1 MDETLKSGDRV
12 RVELDEKVLEG
23 VFMLRPDLADKE
35 HIVLKLP
42 SGYNIGIEKSRIKR
56 VTVIE
61 RYHKKAEESTKP
73 IAFQSGKPLVSIL
86 STGGTISSKVDYRTG
101 GVYASYTAED
111 LIRVAPELNNFAN
124 LKSTFVMNIMSE
136 DMNKEAWIHLANA
149 IAQELNEGSSGVV
162 VTHGTDT
169 LHYSTALMSFMLK
182 NLSKP
187 VVFTGSQRSS
197 DRGSSDSFLN
207 IICSTAFAASGIA
220 GVYLV
225 MHGSMSDNYCLAH
238 IGTKVR
244 KMHTSRR
251 DAFRSINARPAAKIL
266 ANGSIKFFSDLPKS
280 PEGRFEVDA
289 KIEERV
295 ALIKVHP
302 NMNPK
307 VIDFYM
313 NEGYSG
319 IVFEGT
325 ALGHVPTRV
334 KEKSLIPAIERARDK
349 GISMVMTTQSLFG
362 RVNPYVYSNLRELS
376 TRGVVFCEDML
387 PETAYMKLMWV
398 LGHTSKPDE
407 VKDLMLKNVAGEITE
422 RTSPDEDFLPEL

>member
-1 MDETLKSGDRV
+1 MDKSLKSGDRV
-12 RVELDEKVLEG
+12 RVELDGKVLEG
-23 VFMLRPDLADKE
+23 VFMPRPDLADKE

-42 SGYNIGIEKSRIKR
+42 SGYNIGIGKSKIKSI
-56 VTVIE
+56 TVIE
-61 RYHKKAEESTKP
+61 HYHKKADEPAKSIVTP
-73 IAFQSGKPLVSIL
+73 SDKPLVSIL

-111 LIRVAPELNNFAN
+111 LIRVAPELNNLAN
-124 LKSTFVMNIMSE
+124 LKSKFVMNIMSE
-136 DMNKEAWIHLANA
+136 DMNKDAWIHLAEE
-149 IAQELNEGSSGVV
+149 IAKTLNEGSSGVV

-169 LHYSTALMSFMLK
+169 MHYSTALMSFMLK

-207 IICSTAFAASGIA
+207 IICSTAFAASEFA

-238 IGTKVR
+238 LGTKVR

-251 DAFRSINARPAAKIL
+251 DAFKSINARPAAKIL
-266 ANGSIKFFSDLPKS
+266 SNGSIEIFSNLPKS
-280 PEGRFEVDA
+280 REGRFEVDT

-307 VIDFYM
+307 VIDFYI

-325 ALGHVPTRV
+325 ALGHVPTHV

-349 GISMVMTTQSLFG
+349 GISMAMTTQSLFG

-376 TRGVVFCEDML
+376 TRGVVYCEDML
-387 PETAYMKLMWV
+387 SETAYMKLMWV
-398 LGHTSKPDE
+398 LGHTSKPNE
-407 VKDLMLKNVAGEITE
+407 VRELMLKNIAGEITE
-422 RTSPDEDFLPEL
+422 RTAPEDDFLSEM